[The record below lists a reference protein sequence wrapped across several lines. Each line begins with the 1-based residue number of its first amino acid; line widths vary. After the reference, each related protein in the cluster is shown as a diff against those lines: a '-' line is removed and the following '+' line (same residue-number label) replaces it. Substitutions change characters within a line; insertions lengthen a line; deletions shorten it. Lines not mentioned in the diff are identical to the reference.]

1 MSAELRLTAIFP
13 VSAQLLYTA
22 WMSTR
27 GHSAFTGS
35 KAVVDPVRG
44 GRFTAWDGY
53 ISGRNLET
61 EPFSRAV
68 QAWRN
73 MDFPGDAPDSRL
85 EVLFEDEKGGAQI
98 TLIHSG
104 LPEGLEKDIEKA
116 WKEYYFKPMKK
127 YFTRATK
134 EKWADAFK
142 REMHQ

>member
-1 MSAELRLTAIFP
+1 MSVELHLTAAFP

-35 KAVVDPVRG
+35 KAVVDPVKG
-44 GRFTAWDGY
+44 GKFTAWDGY
-53 ISGRNLET
+53 ISGSNVET

-68 QAWRN
+68 QKWRC
-73 MDFPGDAPDSRL
+73 MDFPDGSPDSRL
-85 EVLFEDEKGGAQI
+85 EIRFDDEKGGARL
-98 TLIHSG
+98 TLIHTG
-104 LPEGLEKDIEKA
+104 LPEGLEKEIEKG

-134 EKWADAFK
+134 EKWADAFSK
-142 REMHQ
+142 EMHQ